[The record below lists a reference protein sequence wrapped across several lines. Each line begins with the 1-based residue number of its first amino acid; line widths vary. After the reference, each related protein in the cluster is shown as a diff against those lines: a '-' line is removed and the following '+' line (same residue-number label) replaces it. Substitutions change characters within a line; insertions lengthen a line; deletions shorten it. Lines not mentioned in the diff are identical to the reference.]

1 MGAGRAQ
8 SGPGGPALVFERGS
22 ASLWRRRS
30 LGTEAPWCRA
40 AVLVR
45 GAAEVLVRLCQRPAA
60 HAVAHGCAYVG
71 HLHGRG
77 VFSAQGCVPSAA
89 WELPLHGIFMVGVLA
104 GVFSKRV
111 SWFRRLL
118 NQIWVWELA
127 GVVLC
132 RYSGGG
138 DRDAVGVMGTT
149 AGPRACSCGSDPC
162 LTVRFV
168 VVPPGELVV

>member
-1 MGAGRAQ
+1 MRCGALDGKLRPAEKNAGAAA
-8 SGPGGPALVFERGS
+8 SGNLRRG
-22 ASLWRRRS
+22 RRS
-30 LGTEAPWCRA
+30 RWLRGQCLGR
-40 AVLVR
+40 
-45 GAAEVLVRLCQRPAA
+45 
-60 HAVAHGCAYVG
+60 
-71 HLHGRG
+71 
-77 VFSAQGCVPSAA
+77 
-89 WELPLHGIFMVGVLA
+89 
-104 GVFSKRV
+104 FSKRV

-168 VVPPGELVV
+168 VVLPGELVV